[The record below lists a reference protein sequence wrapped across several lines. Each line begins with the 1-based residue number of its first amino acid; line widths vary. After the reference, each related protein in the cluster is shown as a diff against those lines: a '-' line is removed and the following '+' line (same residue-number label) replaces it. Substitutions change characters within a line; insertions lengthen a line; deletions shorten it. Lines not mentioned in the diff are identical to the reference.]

1 MKSKITIIF
10 LIDYSDDYSENTIF
24 AFNSLFS
31 WNLLL
36 GEKEDTI
43 QILQEQLGHQ
53 LDVDSKEELD
63 KEELDKE
70 ELDKEEL
77 DKEEQAGLKEELDA
91 LAREEAGLNNLLFSI
106 TDALS
111 TFQVGSNLPF
121 FYQLFVIRYSC
132 LWTA

>member
-1 MKSKITIIF
+1 MKSKIPIIF
-10 LIDYSDDYSENTIF
+10 EIDYRDDYGENTIF
-24 AFNSLFS
+24 ALKSLFS
-31 WNLLL
+31 WNLFL

-43 QILQEQLGHQ
+43 QILQEQLGHK
-53 LDVDSKEELD
+53 LDVDS

-111 TFQVGSNLPF
+111 TVQVGSNLPF
-121 FYQLFVIRYSC
+121 FHQLFVIRYSC

>member
-1 MKSKITIIF
+1 M
-10 LIDYSDDYSENTIF
+10 
-24 AFNSLFS
+24 
-31 WNLLL
+31 L

-43 QILQEQLGHQ
+43 QILQEQLGHK
-53 LDVDSKEELD
+53 LDNDS

-111 TFQVGSNLPF
+111 TVQVESNLPF
-121 FYQLFVIRYSC
+121 FLPAFCHKVFMSLDR
-132 LWTA
+132 LG

>member
-1 MKSKITIIF
+1 M
-10 LIDYSDDYSENTIF
+10 
-24 AFNSLFS
+24 
-31 WNLLL
+31 L

-43 QILQEQLGHQ
+43 QILQEQLGHK
-53 LDVDSKEELD
+53 LDNDS
-63 KEELDKE
+63 KE

-111 TFQVGSNLPF
+111 TVQVESNLPF

>member
-1 MKSKITIIF
+1 M
-10 LIDYSDDYSENTIF
+10 
-24 AFNSLFS
+24 
-31 WNLLL
+31 L

-43 QILQEQLGHQ
+43 QILQEQLGHKF
-53 LDVDSKEELD
+53 DVDS
-63 KEELDKE
+63 KE

-111 TFQVGSNLPF
+111 TVQVESNLPF
-121 FYQLFVIRYSC
+121 FFYLGAKKIYYSKFSG
-132 LWTA
+132 L

>member
-10 LIDYSDDYSENTIF
+10 LIDENNFF

-43 QILQEQLGHQ
+43 QILQEQLGHK

-63 KEELDKE
+63 KKQ
-70 ELDKEEL
+70 LDKEEL

-111 TFQVGSNLPF
+111 TVQVESNLPF

>member
-1 MKSKITIIF
+1 M
-10 LIDYSDDYSENTIF
+10 
-24 AFNSLFS
+24 
-31 WNLLL
+31 L

-43 QILQEQLGHQ
+43 QILQEQLGHK
-53 LDVDSKEELD
+53 LDVDS
-63 KEELDKE
+63 
-70 ELDKEEL
+70 KEEL

-111 TFQVGSNLPF
+111 TVQVESNLPF

>member
-1 MKSKITIIF
+1 M
-10 LIDYSDDYSENTIF
+10 
-24 AFNSLFS
+24 
-31 WNLLL
+31 L

-43 QILQEQLGHQ
+43 QILQEQLGHKI
-53 LDVDSKEELD
+53 DVDS

-111 TFQVGSNLPF
+111 TVQVESNLPF

>member
-10 LIDYSDDYSENTIF
+10 LIDCRDDYGENTIF
-24 AFNSLFS
+24 AFNSFFS

-43 QILQEQLGHQ
+43 QILQEQLGHKF
-53 LDVDSKEELD
+53 DVDS
-63 KEELDKE
+63 KE

-111 TFQVGSNLPF
+111 TVQVGSNLPF
-121 FYQLFVIRYSC
+121 FISFL
-132 LWTA
+132 L

>member
-10 LIDYSDDYSENTIF
+10 LIDYSDDYGEYKIF
-24 AFNSLFS
+24 AFNSFFS

-43 QILQEQLGHQ
+43 QILQEQLGHK
-53 LDVDSKEELD
+53 LDNDS

-111 TFQVGSNLPF
+111 TVQVESNLPF
-121 FYQLFVIRYSC
+121 FLPAFCHKVFMSLDR
-132 LWTA
+132 LG

>member
-10 LIDYSDDYSENTIF
+10 LIDCRDDYGENTIF
-24 AFNSLFS
+24 ALNSLFS

-43 QILQEQLGHQ
+43 QILQEQLGHK
-53 LDVDSKEELD
+53 LDNDSKEELD
-63 KEELDKE
+63 KEELDR
-70 ELDKEEL
+70 EEL

-111 TFQVGSNLPF
+111 TVQVGSNLHF
-121 FYQLFVIRYSC
+121 
-132 LWTA
+132 

>member
-1 MKSKITIIF
+1 M
-10 LIDYSDDYSENTIF
+10 
-24 AFNSLFS
+24 
-31 WNLLL
+31 L

-43 QILQEQLGHQ
+43 QILQEQLGHK

-63 KEELDKE
+63 KKQ
-70 ELDKEEL
+70 LDKEEL

-111 TFQVGSNLPF
+111 TVQVESNLPF

>member
-1 MKSKITIIF
+1 M
-10 LIDYSDDYSENTIF
+10 
-24 AFNSLFS
+24 
-31 WNLLL
+31 L

-43 QILQEQLGHQ
+43 QILQEQLGHK

-63 KEELDKE
+63 KEE
-70 ELDKEEL
+70 
-77 DKEEQAGLKEELDA
+77 QAGLREELDA

-111 TFQVGSNLPF
+111 TVQVESNLPF

>member
-43 QILQEQLGHQ
+43 QILQEQLGHK
-53 LDVDSKEELD
+53 LDNDS
-63 KEELDKE
+63 KE

-111 TFQVGSNLPF
+111 TVQVESNLPF

>member
-1 MKSKITIIF
+1 M
-10 LIDYSDDYSENTIF
+10 
-24 AFNSLFS
+24 
-31 WNLLL
+31 L

-43 QILQEQLGHQ
+43 QILQEQLGHK

-111 TFQVGSNLPF
+111 TVQVESNLPF

>member
-10 LIDYSDDYSENTIF
+10 LIDYSDDYGEYKIF
-24 AFNSLFS
+24 AFNSFFS

-43 QILQEQLGHQ
+43 QILQEQLGHK
-53 LDVDSKEELD
+53 LDVDSKEELY
-63 KEELDKE
+63 
-70 ELDKEEL
+70 KEEL

-111 TFQVGSNLPF
+111 TVQVRSYLHFYLPCPCRFLASNIF
-121 FYQLFVIRYSC
+121 KNQL
-132 LWTA
+132 

>member
-43 QILQEQLGHQ
+43 QILQEQLGHK
-53 LDVDSKEELD
+53 LDNDS
-63 KEELDKE
+63 KE

-111 TFQVGSNLPF
+111 TVQVGSNLHF
-121 FYQLFVIRYSC
+121 
-132 LWTA
+132 

>member
-10 LIDYSDDYSENTIF
+10 LIDYSDDYGENIIF
-24 AFNSLFS
+24 ALNSLFS

-43 QILQEQLGHQ
+43 QILQEQLGHK
-53 LDVDSKEELD
+53 LDVDCKEELD

-70 ELDKEEL
+70 QL

-111 TFQVGSNLPF
+111 TVQVGSNLHF
-121 FYQLFVIRYSC
+121 
-132 LWTA
+132 

>member
-1 MKSKITIIF
+1 MKSKITII
-10 LIDYSDDYSENTIF
+10 LWIDYKDDYGENRIF
-24 AFNSLFS
+24 AFNSFFS

-43 QILQEQLGHQ
+43 QILQQQLGHKI
-53 LDVDSKEELD
+53 DVDSKEG
-63 KEELDKE
+63 
-70 ELDKEEL
+70 LDKEEL

-111 TFQVGSNLPF
+111 TVQVGSNLF
-121 FYQLFVIRYSC
+121 FLTGLLCYKLFMSLDR
-132 LWTA
+132 LG